1 MVESSNTST
10 TNVVF
15 SPYTSNYSWFIQKE
29 KHCFTIARHSNKFA
43 IKLVLIITLEKK
55 KIIGEDCGYE
65 DIVREGYGLNSS
77 AAMSNVLFNNGQ
89 TCACYKIRCVNSN
102 KWYKLGQPSLFF
114 YDDQSLPTKLP
125 YSKRRW
131 SRNGNFAPYHPA
143 WPSLPH
149 FVPHGFSPP
158 HKGDG
163 ARMKRDFSPTPRDEV
178 GICLDFLDLTYL
190 APPSIDIC

>member
-1 MVESSNTST
+1 M
-10 TNVVF
+10 
-15 SPYTSNYSWFIQKE
+15 
-29 KHCFTIARHSNKFA
+29 
-43 IKLVLIITLEKK
+43 
-55 KIIGEDCGYE
+55 IIGEDCGYE
-65 DIVREGYGLNSS
+65 DIVREGYGLNSF

-143 WPSLPH
+143 
-149 FVPHGFSPP
+149 
-158 HKGDG
+158 
-163 ARMKRDFSPTPRDEV
+163 
-178 GICLDFLDLTYL
+178 
-190 APPSIDIC
+190 